1 MLLNIKIWI
10 EKIKVLI
17 QNKTIS
23 SLIFSGFFKTSQI
36 RCFLIEAF
44 TAERLT
50 IYRLIFTCMTVI
62 LLAQNKANYKSI
74 IEEKS
79 GCPGNN
85 TFISF
90 VSELF
95 LSHGANGTLR
105 SDTTFISPFRI
116 GLVKATK

>member
-1 MLLNIKIWI
+1 MGFFFNSKIW
-10 EKIKVLI
+10 
-17 QNKTIS
+17 
-23 SLIFSGFFKTSQI
+23 
-36 RCFLIEAF
+36 CFLIEVF

-50 IYRLIFTCMTVI
+50 IYRLIFTCMTVV